1 MLFIYIYVKIE
12 LLTRGSQG
20 KKANKNN
27 ADHIFWT
34 LIWKPPEPPKDK
46 LTYICI
52 LQETAHLAY
61 KYLII

>member
-27 ADHIFWT
+27 ADHIF
-34 LIWKPPEPPKDK
+34 
-46 LTYICI
+46 
-52 LQETAHLAY
+52 
-61 KYLII
+61 